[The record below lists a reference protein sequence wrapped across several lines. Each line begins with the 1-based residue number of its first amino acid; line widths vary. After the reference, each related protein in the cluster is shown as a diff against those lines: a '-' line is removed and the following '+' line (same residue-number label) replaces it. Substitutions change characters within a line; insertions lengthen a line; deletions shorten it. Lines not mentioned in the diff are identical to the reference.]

1 MDHENFHEFS
11 AKKDVSDFK
20 DAVENAKSKG

>member
-11 AKKDVSDFK
+11 AKNDVSAFK